1 MGIPDSEH
9 DKPMLKKL
17 IPRNLTQLLSRG
29 SLLATLGKLLDFQ
42 QRIWI
47 VSIHHESYSDTF
59 VINEDSFA
67 EPMQWMRRKGYSE
80 AMLQHVEQ
88 LQRSQT
94 VQFNLDGCSHQLLRV
109 K

>member
-1 MGIPDSEH
+1 MGIPELGH
-9 DKPMLKKL
+9 DKHMLKKH
-17 IPRNLTQLLSRG
+17 IPRNITRLLSGG

-59 VINEDSFA
+59 VLNEDSFA

-80 AMLQHVEQ
+80 TMLQRVEQ

>member
-1 MGIPDSEH
+1 
-9 DKPMLKKL
+9 MLKKL
-17 IPRNLTQLLSRG
+17 IPRNLTQLLSGG
-29 SLLATLGKLLDFQ
+29 SLLASLGKLLDFQ

-59 VINEDSFA
+59 VVNEDGFA

-80 AMLQHVEQ
+80 IMLQRVEQ